1 MIDRQPFGRTGHWST
16 RTILGGAAFWRTT
29 QDESDATL
37 DLALGCGV
45 NHVDTAAD
53 YGESERRI
61 GSWIQRHGK
70 AFFLST
76 NTGGGA
82 DTPSCT
88 SCHTSNPVN
97 AGQTRAGKAI
107 EPMAVSA
114 SPGRFTDFAKTE
126 KWFTRNCKTVLG
138 RECTPQEKGD
148 FITYM
153 TGL

>member
-1 MIDRQPFGRTGHWST
+1 MTVKRFMILSALAIALAAPAWS
-16 RTILGGAAFWRTT
+16 AAQDAVLEQYKT
-29 QDESDATL
+29 QA
-37 DLALGCGV
+37 A
-45 NHVDTAAD
+45 AAD
-53 YGESERRI
+53 GAFAGFSAE
-61 GSWIQRHGK
+61 HGK

-153 TGL
+153 SRL